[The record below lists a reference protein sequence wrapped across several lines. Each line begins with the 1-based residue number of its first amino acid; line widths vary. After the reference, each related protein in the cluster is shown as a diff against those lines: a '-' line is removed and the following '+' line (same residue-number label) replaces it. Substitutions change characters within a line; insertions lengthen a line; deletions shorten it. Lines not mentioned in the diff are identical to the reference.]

1 MTHSLCTA
9 VVDLLSADI
18 PEPWVRE
25 RAKALNVV
33 RRVDKV
39 YPYALVMVALLGLV
53 VRGPTT
59 LAQLGQIYCRVS
71 SISLA
76 RSASWARM
84 SPGLAAAGGRMLDA
98 SQRLLLAFFV
108 PSVTS
113 LP

>member
-59 LAQLGQIYCRVS
+59 LARLGKISCRVS

-76 RSASWARM
+76 RSAFWARM
-84 SPGLAAAGGRMLDA
+84 SPGLAAPEEGY
-98 SQRLLLAFFV
+98 
-108 PSVTS
+108 
-113 LP
+113 